1 MDLISQSEPGRASTR
16 FQGMDLR
23 GYLHI
28 LRKRRWLVTTVVGL
42 ALLFALIKI
51 FMTTP
56 LYTASSQVFLERNQ
70 GRGGLDTPRY
80 YAYDPEFLETQ
91 SEVIRSEKVALKV
104 VRNLELT
111 TKFRDI
117 FFPNADKKPG
127 ISDTIAGWLRMPL
140 VWLKSLGTSGEQKKL
155 DRGLGAE
162 ERRLSED
169 EIVALNLRGGLQVTP
184 VRATKVVT
192 ISYTGVDPL
201 LAQLVVDAAVKAYMD
216 EMLEMRLSF
225 STYALKWMTEKAN
238 EERKRLESSEGELQK
253 FMRDNDLVTVE
264 NQLAVL
270 PQRVADFGSQLTKVE
285 SGRDALHEQ
294 IRMVQAAGGVV
305 DRLETLPMFADNMV
319 LKDVRGKIYAAQQ
332 TEHELSNQFGPKHP
346 QMVKIAAELR
356 VLQGERRA
364 EVDRVV
370 ASLTNSYNL
379 AVAQV
384 KSLNESLK
392 AAKGEMLNLQ
402 ERFIEYTT
410 MKRDADS
417 NRTLYDSLQ
426 ASIKKESVTEQ
437 AQDVNIWVLQ
447 PAQRPAD
454 PSSPK
459 KMRILAMA
467 FLIGLAGG
475 LGLTFLLEYLDN
487 TVKNY
492 TDLQQRY
499 GLTVLGTIEELREKG
514 HTIDSYLTVK
524 PLSPLAESYRLI
536 RAALLLSSAE
546 RPPRTILITSMNPRE
561 GKTATTIN
569 IARTLAQAGSK
580 VLVINCD
587 LRRPRMNTVMGA
599 ESETGLSTY
608 LAGSHDDKVVVDVQG
623 EHVTY
628 MPSGPIPPNP
638 AELLG
643 SQRMRTMV
651 QELATEYDFVLLDTP
666 PIQSVTDGLMLTNV
680 VDGAIVVVR
689 GGQTTFES
697 LDSGIRKLQEVKAH
711 ILGFVLNGVK
721 GDQRGNY
728 YYGYGSYYAKDEN

>member
-1 MDLISQSEPGRASTR
+1 MDLTSQSETSGAIARI
-16 FQGMDLR
+16 QGMDMR
-23 GYLHI
+23 DYLHI
-28 LRKRRWLVTTVVGL
+28 LNKRAWLIITVIGL
-42 ALLFALIKI
+42 VLLLAVIKI
-51 FMTTP
+51 FTTTP

-70 GRGGLDTPRY
+70 GRGGLETPRY

-91 SEVIRSEKVALKV
+91 SELIRSEKVALKV
-104 VRNLELT
+104 VRDLELA
-111 TKFRDI
+111 TKFRHI

-127 ISDTIAGWLRMPL
+127 ISDTIVEWLRMPL
-140 VWLKSLGTSGEQKKL
+140 TWIQSLGASGDEEKL
-155 DRGLGAE
+155 AADSRVAG
-162 ERRLSED
+162 RQLSED
-169 EIVALNLRGGLQVTP
+169 DIVALSISGGLQVTP
-184 VRATKVVT
+184 VRATKIVT

-201 LAQLVVDAAVKAYMD
+201 LARRVVDAVVKAYMD

-238 EERKRLESSEGELQK
+238 EERKRLESSESELQK

-270 PQRVADFGSQLTKVE
+270 PQRVADFGSQLTKIE
-285 SGRDALHEQ
+285 SQRDALHEQ
-294 IRMVQAAGGVV
+294 IRMVQAAGGSI

-319 LKDVRGKIYAAQQ
+319 LKDVRTKIYAAQQ
-332 TEHELSNQFGPKHP
+332 TAHELANQFGPKHP
-346 QMVKIAAELR
+346 QMVKINAELR

-384 KSLNESLK
+384 NSINESLK
-392 AAKGEMLNLQ
+392 TAKNEMLNLQ
-402 ERFIEYTT
+402 ERFIEYMT
-410 MKRDADS
+410 MKREADS
-417 NRTLYDSLQ
+417 NRALYDTLQ

-437 AQDVNIWVLQ
+437 AQDVNIWVLRQAQQ
-447 PAQRPAD
+447 PTV

-459 KMRILAMA
+459 KMRTLFMA
-467 FLIGLAGG
+467 FLIGLTSGFA
-475 LGLTFLLEYLDN
+475 LTFLLEYLDN
-487 TVKNY
+487 TIKNS

-499 GLTVLGTIEELREKG
+499 GLTVLGGIEELREKG
-514 HTIDSYLTVK
+514 QSIDSYLALK

-536 RAALLLSSAE
+536 RTALLLSAAE

-599 ESETGLSTY
+599 QSETGLSTY
-608 LAGSHDDKVVVDVQG
+608 LAGSHNDKVIVAVKS
-623 EHVTY
+623 ERVTY

-643 SQRMRTMV
+643 SQRMRAMV
-651 QELATEYDFVLLDTP
+651 EELAAEYDFVLLDTP
-666 PIQSVTDGLMLTNV
+666 PIQSVTDGLMLTSV
-680 VDGAIVVVR
+680 VDGVIVVVR
-689 GGQTTFES
+689 GGKTTFEA
-697 LDSGIRKLQEVKAH
+697 LDNGIRKLREVKAH

-721 GDQRGNY
+721 GGQRGN
-728 YYGYGSYYAKDEN
+728 YYGYGSYYAKGGD

>member
-1 MDLISQSEPGRASTR
+1 MDATSQSEPSGAIARI
-16 FQGMDLR
+16 QGMDLR
-23 GYLHI
+23 DYMRI
-28 LRKRRWLVTTVVGL
+28 LRKRVWLITTVTGL
-42 ALLFALIKI
+42 VLLLALIKL
-51 FMTTP
+51 FTTTP

-70 GRGGLDTPRY
+70 NRGGLETRY
-80 YAYDPEFLETQ
+80 YVYDPEFLETQ
-91 SEVIRSEKVALKV
+91 SELIRSEKVALKV

-111 TKFRDI
+111 TKFRHI
-117 FFPNADKKPG
+117 FFPNEYKKPG
-127 ISDTIAGWLRMPL
+127 IGDTIGEWLRLPL
-140 VWLKSLGTSGEQKKL
+140 TWLRSLGGSGEQEKTAAGSGEGG
-155 DRGLGAE
+155 RQ
-162 ERRLSED
+162 LSEE
-169 EIVALNLRGGLQVTP
+169 EIIALNIRSGLQVTP
-184 VRATKVVT
+184 VRATKIVT
-192 ISYTGVDPL
+192 ISYTGVDPIL
-201 LAQLVVDAAVKAYMD
+201 TQMIVDAVVQAYMD

-270 PQRVADFGSQLTKVE
+270 PQRVADFGSQLTKAE
-285 SGRDALHEQ
+285 SERDALREQ
-294 IRMVQAAGGVV
+294 IRMVQAAGGSI
-305 DRLETLPMFADNMV
+305 DRLETLPIFANNTV
-319 LKDVRGKIYAAQQ
+319 LQDVRGKIYAAQQ
-332 TEHELSNQFGPKHP
+332 TEHELSNQFGQKHP
-346 QMVKIAAELR
+346 QMVKINAELR

-384 KSLNESLK
+384 NGLTQSLK
-392 AAKGEMLNLQ
+392 SAKSDMLNLQ

-417 NRTLYDSLQ
+417 NRALYDALQ

-447 PAQRPAD
+447 QAQRPVS

-459 KMRILAMA
+459 KMRTLLMA
-467 FLIGLAGG
+467 LFIGLTGG

-487 TVKNY
+487 TVKGH
-492 TDLQQRY
+492 TELQQRY

-514 HTIDSYLTVK
+514 QSIDNYLALK

-536 RAALLLSSAE
+536 RTALLLSSAE
-546 RPPRTILITSMNPRE
+546 RPPRKILITSMNPRE

-599 ESETGLSTY
+599 QTETGLSTY
-608 LAGSHDDKVVVDVQG
+608 LAGSHDDKVIVMVKGEEVV
-623 EHVTY
+623 Y

-643 SQRMRTMV
+643 SQRMRAMV
-651 QELATEYDFVLLDTP
+651 EELAAEYDFVLLDTP
-666 PIQSVTDGLMLTNV
+666 PVQSVTDGLMLTNI
-680 VDGAIVVVR
+680 VDGVILVVR
-689 GGQTTFES
+689 GGKTTFEA
-697 LDSGIRKLQEVKAH
+697 LDAGIRKLKEVNAH

-728 YYGYGSYYAKDEN
+728 YYGYGAYYAKDED

>member
-1 MDLISQSEPGRASTR
+1 MDLSLQPEPSGGARI
-16 FQGMDLR
+16 QGMDSR
-23 GYLHI
+23 DYLHV
-28 LRKRRWLVTTVVGL
+28 LRKRKWLIATVVGL
-42 ALLFALIKI
+42 ALLLALIKI
-51 FMTTP
+51 FTATP

-80 YAYDPEFLETQ
+80 STYDPEFLETQ
-91 SEVIRSEKVALKV
+91 SELIRSEKVARKV

-111 TKFRDI
+111 TKFRHV

-127 ISDTIAGWLRMPL
+127 ISDTISKWLQMP
-140 VWLKSLGTSGEQKKL
+140 VTWLKSLSTSGEAKNAA
-155 DRGLGAE
+155 DSGAGG
-162 ERRLSED
+162 RQLSED
-169 EIVALNLRGGLQVTP
+169 EIVALNIRDGLQVIP

-201 LAQLVVDAAVKAYMD
+201 LAQLVADAAVKAYMD

-238 EERKRLESSEGELQK
+238 DERKRLESSESELQK

-270 PQRVADFGSQLTKVE
+270 PQRVADFGSQLTKIE
-285 SGRDALHEQ
+285 SQRDALHEQ
-294 IRMVQAAGGVV
+294 IRMVQATGGAI
-305 DRLETLPMFADNMV
+305 DRLETLPIFTDNIV

-332 TEHELSNQFGPKHP
+332 TQHELADKFGPKHP
-346 QMVKIAAELR
+346 EMVKVNAELR

-384 KSLNESLK
+384 GSLNESLK
-392 AAKGEMLNLQ
+392 AAKSEMLDLQ

-417 NRTLYDSLQ
+417 NRALYDALQ
-426 ASIKKESVTEQ
+426 TSIKKESVTEQ
-437 AQDVNIWVLQ
+437 AQDVNIWTLQ
-447 PAQRPAD
+447 QAQQPTV

-459 KMRILAMA
+459 KMRTMLMA
-467 FLIGLAGG
+467 AFIGLTFG

-492 TDLQQRY
+492 KDLQQRY
-499 GLTVLGTIEELREKG
+499 SLTVLGAIEELQEKG
-514 HTIDSYLTVK
+514 QTIDSYLTLK

-536 RAALLLSSAE
+536 RTALLLSSPE
-546 RPPRTILITSMNPRE
+546 SPPRTILITSMNPRE

-608 LAGSHDDKVVVDVQG
+608 LAGSHHDKVIVAVKG
-623 EHVTY
+623 ENISY

-638 AELLG
+638 AELLA
-643 SQRMRTMV
+643 SLRMRLMV
-651 QELATEYDFVLLDTP
+651 EELATEYDFVLLDTP
-666 PIQSVTDGLMLTNV
+666 PIQSVTDGLVLTNI
-680 VDGAIVVVR
+680 VDGVIVVVR
-689 GGQTTFES
+689 SAKTTFEA
-697 LDSGIRKLQEVKAH
+697 LDSGIRKMKEVKAH

-721 GDQRGNY
+721 GDQKGNY
-728 YYGYGSYYAKDEN
+728 YYGYGSYYAKDED